1 MAASGT
7 FFQKALQTVGRA
19 LPAILSRTGLPQ
31 RWADALGAHGT
42 FWSGLLLGAGGAF
55 LVGGLVLGG
64 LSGGTLIAPGLLGS
78 ALMNGSIAA
87 GAMVVGGIL
96 ARAGAQAMG
105 IDLLGAI
112 GKIFGKKKPAE
123 DTAASPPQ
131 AVLAADMPAP
141 DALKRAPL
149 AKDFKSAQTRPR
161 VASNIWH
168 RKLIPPQAA

>member
-7 FFQKALQTVGRA
+7 FFQKALQTLGRA

-31 RWADALGAHGT
+31 KWADALGAHGT

-64 LSGGTLIAPGLLGS
+64 LSGGTLLAPGLLGS
-78 ALMNGSIAA
+78 ALMNGAVAA
-87 GAMVVGGIL
+87 GAMVVGGVL

-112 GKIFGKKKPAE
+112 GKIFGKKKTA
-123 DTAASPPQ
+123 DKTAAAPPQ
-131 AVLAADMPAP
+131 AAWAADMPSSG
-141 DALKRAPL
+141 ALKRAPL
-149 AKDFKSAQTRPR
+149 AKEFKSAQHRPR
-161 VASNIWH
+161 IASNIWH

>member
-7 FFQKALQTVGRA
+7 FFQKALRTIGRA
-19 LPAILSRTGLPQ
+19 LPTVLSRTGLPQ
-31 RWADALGAHGT
+31 KWADALGAHGT

-55 LVGGLVLGG
+55 LVGGAVLGG
-64 LSGGTLIAPGLLGS
+64 LSGGTLLAPGLLGS

-105 IDLLGAI
+105 IDLLDAVGR
-112 GKIFGKKKPAE
+112 IFGKKKTAEETPAV
-123 DTAASPPQ
+123 SPQ
-131 AVLAADMPAP
+131 ASLADMPAP

-149 AKDFKSAQTRPR
+149 AVSFKSALQRPR
-161 VASNIWH
+161 LVSNIWQ